1 MPIGSTTC
9 SSVKHLFVQ
18 DASGCATIIHAH
30 LAVLPAEFKKEHPD
44 AKVIA
49 VDTAKAK
56 KEVARAG
63 LKFDGGT
70 IASVG

>member
-1 MPIGSTTC
+1 MPTGSTTY
-9 SSVKHLFVQ
+9 SSVKRLFVQ

-30 LAVLPAEFKKEHPD
+30 LAVLPAELKEYPD

-49 VDTAKAK
+49 VDAAKAK
-56 KEVARAG
+56 KEVVRAG